1 MSEVMTTDTKGYK
14 SAGDSISHEPI
25 KRMLTEK
32 EAALYLGVSID
43 TVRRMR
49 YSGRLAYVPRGMS
62 GRGISYDIRDLD
74 DHIDREK
81 RIEPQ

>member
-1 MSEVMTTDTKGYK
+1 MTTESKGYEGTEDAE
-14 SAGDSISHEPI
+14 SRAP
-25 KRMLTEK
+25 KRLLTEK
-32 EAALYLGVSID
+32 EAAFYMGWSID
-43 TVRRMR
+43 TVRRLR
-49 YSGRLAYVPRGMS
+49 YSGRLAYVPRGLS

>member
-1 MSEVMTTDTKGYK
+1 MDKETRGYQGAEDGQ
-14 SAGDSISHEPI
+14 SRAP
-25 KRMLTEK
+25 KRLLTEK
-32 EAALYLGVSID
+32 EAAFYMGWSID

-49 YSGRLAYVPRGMS
+49 YSGRLAYVPRGLS
-62 GRGISYDIRDLD
+62 GRRVSYDIRDLD